1 MPKKLVTLLAVFL
14 GLLVVS
20 FVVMKKARAT
30 PKNANPI
37 FNVGIERVRKIRVT
51 GTDGPIT
58 LEQNERGWML
68 TAPVKDVADDESIE
82 PIIAAFQSAVMST
95 VVSENPVHMEEY
107 GVQTGQG
114 TRIEI
119 FLNTGDKPDI
129 DGFIGKR
136 GPNYT
141 DSFFRLEGQNRVYLV
156 GGMPTFIFPSEIDSY
171 RLKRLLRS
179 DPHDAVSFSFSYGT
193 TQLHLQKSSDTWTN
207 TDAHV
212 AVSAEWMVQLKEK
225 IKAISVVSYTDEPAQ
240 PVHGLDKPG
249 LTVGISWMNE
259 KRTLLF
265 GKEKKSPPPGR
276 YAQVDGRPALYVVA
290 SAPVKDLLDFL
301 KTVPTRP

>member
-1 MPKKLVTLLAVFL
+1 VLQTLACRSFVQHVDGFVGQVTLGQVPLPQVHRCFHGAIGDGEMVELLEALLETFENL
-14 GLLVVS
+14 DGIGNRRLVDHDGL
-20 FVVMKKARAT
+20 
-30 PKNANPI
+30 
-37 FNVGIERVRKIRVT
+37 E
-51 GTDGPIT
+51 
-58 LEQNERGWML
+58 
-68 TAPVKDVADDESIE
+68 
-82 PIIAAFQSAVMST
+82 AAFQSAVMST

-301 KTVPTRP
+301 KTVPSRP